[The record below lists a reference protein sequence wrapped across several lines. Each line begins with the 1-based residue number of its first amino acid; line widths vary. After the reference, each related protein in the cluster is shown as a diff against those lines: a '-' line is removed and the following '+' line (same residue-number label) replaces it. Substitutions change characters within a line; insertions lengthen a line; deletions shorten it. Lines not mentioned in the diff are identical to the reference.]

1 MNSRVQTMLQL
12 AHLGS
17 GKDPKNIFIQV
28 LQAKNSH
35 DGQTTR
41 EVLRAIIEAQMPQSM
56 FLEKIKL
63 FENLK
68 VNKMIIFLKF

>member
-17 GKDPKNIFIQV
+17 GKDPKNVFMQV

-41 EVLRAIIEAQMPQSM
+41 EALREITEEQMPQSM
-56 FLEKIKL
+56 FFGKIQL
-63 FENLK
+63 FEKLK
-68 VNKMIIFLKF
+68 VGIMIIF